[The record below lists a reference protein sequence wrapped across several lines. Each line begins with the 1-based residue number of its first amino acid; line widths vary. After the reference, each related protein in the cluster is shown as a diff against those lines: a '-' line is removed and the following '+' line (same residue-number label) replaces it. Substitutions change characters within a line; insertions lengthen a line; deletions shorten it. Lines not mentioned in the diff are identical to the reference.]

1 MENLPPPDLRPEFYE
16 YVALKRLGAWVI
28 DTFAIL
34 LLTLVV
40 LVFTA
45 FLGALIFPL
54 LYLAVNVAYRTVA
67 LTRWSATPGMMLMAI
82 EFRDQTGH
90 RLSSPLALQHTLIYT
105 VCVLFVPLQIL
116 SVALMLVTERGQ
128 SLVDHI
134 LRTVALNRPATH

>member
-28 DTFAIL
+28 DTLAIL
-34 LLTLVV
+34 LLTLIA

-54 LYLAVNVAYRTVA
+54 FYLAVNVAYRTVA
-67 LTRWSATPGMMLMAI
+67 LSRWSATPGMMLLAI

-90 RLSSPLALQHTLIYT
+90 RLSPQLALQHTLIYT
-105 VCVLFVPLQIL
+105 VSVLFAPLQVL
-116 SVALMLVTERGQ
+116 SIALMLVTARGQ
-128 SLVDHI
+128 GLGDHI
-134 LRTVALNRPATH
+134 LRVVALNRPAAQ